1 MPSFESWR
9 ENERARA
16 AEAWARV
23 SEKPTTIT
31 IRRGGETLDPQTV
44 RVEFG
49 DSAREDLDVRRG
61 LNVMPGVQR
70 GVVFGVRH
78 HPTVADT
85 DIQRGDRFVIPSVTA
100 FDATEFEVVAVIAA
114 PGEAQAVCEART

>member
-9 ENERARA
+9 GNERARA
-16 AEAWARV
+16 AEAWARI
-23 SEKPTTIT
+23 SERPTTIT
-31 IRRGGETLDPQTV
+31 IRRGAETLEPQTV

-70 GVVFGVRH
+70 AVVFGVRN
-78 HPTVADT
+78 HPTVADS
-85 DIQRGDRFVIPSVTA
+85 DIQRGDRFVVG
-100 FDATEFEVVAVIAA
+100 ATEFEVMAVIPA
-114 PGEAQAVCEART
+114 PGEVQAICEART